1 MPDHSM
7 QEWELWDQSGFQEEE
22 ARSKAKAARQAYVD
36 ALRKK
41 LYNF

>member
-1 MPDHSM
+1 M
-7 QEWELWDQSGFQEEE
+7 GTRAFAEES
-22 ARSKAKAARQAYVD
+22 ARSKAKAAKKQYED